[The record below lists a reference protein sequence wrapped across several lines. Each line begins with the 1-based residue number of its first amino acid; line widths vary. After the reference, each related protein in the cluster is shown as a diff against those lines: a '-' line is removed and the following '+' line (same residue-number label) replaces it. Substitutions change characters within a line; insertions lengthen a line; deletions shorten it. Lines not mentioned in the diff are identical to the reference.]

1 MSPAPRRHD
10 TRPVFMIG
18 VAAEMAGMHPQ
29 TLRMYERRGLV
40 SPGRTKGHTRLYSE
54 ADLAQLRRI
63 QSLSEVGLN
72 LAGIDRVMT
81 LEHDLAR
88 ALARVAR
95 LERELEGQ
103 AVAHVH
109 ASLAVRGGVSAD
121 IVRIRR
127 VAGPPAVRVQPIIPA
142 GLRPVPRAGSA
153 GDQRRSN

>member
-1 MSPAPRRHD
+1 MSTAPRRHD

-72 LAGIDRVMT
+72 LAGIDRVMA

-95 LERELEGQ
+95 LERELEGR
-103 AVAHVH
+103 AAAHVG
-109 ASLAVRGGVSAD
+109 ASLAVSGGMSAD